1 MPMRPRRSMLYIP
14 GNRPGMIQNCRVF
27 GADSVLLDLEDAIAL
42 SEKDAARR
50 LTAHLLKAVDFGH
63 LEVTVRIN
71 GADTP
76 YFRRDLE
83 EIVPARPAAIRL
95 PKCQSPQDVLTVD
108 ALISELEE
116 KHGIPAGSIKI
127 HAMIETALGI
137 QRAYDIAS
145 ASPRVT
151 ALTLG
156 GQDLTADLGVQKTKE
171 GWELFYARSA
181 VVLAAKAAGVDVF
194 DTVWAD
200 INDPE
205 GLLRES
211 RQVMGLGFT
220 GKAAIHPSQIP
231 VIHKAYMPE
240 EKELRKARRIVEAAE
255 EAKARGI
262 GVISV
267 DGKMVD
273 EPVVR
278 RAHRLMELASF
289 YGEEEE

>member
-1 MPMRPRRSMLYIP
+1 
-14 GNRPGMIQNCRVF
+14 
-27 GADSVLLDLEDAIAL
+27 
-42 SEKDAARR
+42 
-50 LTAHLLKAVDFGH
+50 
-63 LEVTVRIN
+63 
-71 GADTP
+71 
-76 YFRRDLE
+76 
-83 EIVPARPAAIRL
+83 
-95 PKCQSPQDVLTVD
+95 
-108 ALISELEE
+108 
-116 KHGIPAGSIKI
+116 
-127 HAMIETALGI
+127 MIETALGI
-137 QRAYDIAS
+137 QKAFDVAS

-171 GWELFYARSA
+171 GWELFHARCA

-205 GLLRES
+205 GLLKETKS
-211 RQVMGLGFT
+211 IMGLGFT

-231 VIHKAYMPE
+231 VIHRAYMPDP
-240 EKELRKARRIVEAAE
+240 KELRKARRVVEAARE
-255 EAKARGI
+255 AEAKGI

-273 EPVVR
+273 APVVR
-278 RAHRLMELASF
+278 RAYKLIELASL

>member
-1 MPMRPRRSMLYIP
+1 MRPRRSMLYIP
-14 GNRPGMIQNCRVF
+14 GNRPGMIQNCLVF

-42 SEKDAARR
+42 TEKDAARR
-50 LTAHLLKAVDFGH
+50 LTAHLLKVVDFGH
-63 LEVTVRIN
+63 MEVTVRIN

-76 YFRRDLE
+76 YYRKDLD
-83 EIVPARPAAIRL
+83 EIVPARPAAVRL
-95 PKCQSPQDVLTVD
+95 PKCQSPEDVLTVD
-108 ALISELEE
+108 RRIGELEE
-116 KHGIPAGSIKI
+116 EHDIPTGSVKL

-137 QRAYDIAS
+137 HRAYEIAA

-171 GWELFYARSA
+171 GWELFHARGA

-211 RQVMGLGFT
+211 RQIMGLGFT

-231 VIHKAYMPE
+231 VIHKAYMPD
-240 EKELRKARRIVEAAE
+240 EKELRKARRVVEAAE
-255 EAKARGI
+255 EAAAKGI

-267 DGKMVD
+267 NGKMVD

-278 RAHRLMELASF
+278 RARRLMELAAF
-289 YGEEEE
+289 YGEEDE

>member
-1 MPMRPRRSMLYIP
+1 MRPRRSMLYIP
-14 GNRPGMIQNCRVF
+14 GNRPGMIQNCLVF

-42 SEKDAARR
+42 TEKDAARR
-50 LTAHLLKAVDFGH
+50 LTAHLLKAIDFGNM
-63 LEVTVRIN
+63 EVTVRIN

-76 YFRRDLE
+76 YFRKDLE

-95 PKCQSPQDVLTVD
+95 PKCQSPEDVLTVD
-108 ALISELEE
+108 ALIGELEE
-116 KHGIPAGSIKI
+116 KNDIPPGSIKL
-127 HAMIETALGI
+127 HAMIETALGL
-137 QRAYDIAS
+137 QKAFDIAS
-145 ASPRVT
+145 ACPRVT

-171 GWELFYARSA
+171 GWELFHARGA

-205 GLLRES
+205 GLLKES
-211 RQVMGLGFT
+211 RQIMGLGFT

-231 VIHKAYMPE
+231 VIHKAYMPDP
-240 EKELRKARRIVEAAE
+240 KELRKARRVVEAAE
-255 EAKARGI
+255 EAKTKGI

-273 EPVVR
+273 APVVR
-278 RAHRLMELASF
+278 RAYKLIELTAL